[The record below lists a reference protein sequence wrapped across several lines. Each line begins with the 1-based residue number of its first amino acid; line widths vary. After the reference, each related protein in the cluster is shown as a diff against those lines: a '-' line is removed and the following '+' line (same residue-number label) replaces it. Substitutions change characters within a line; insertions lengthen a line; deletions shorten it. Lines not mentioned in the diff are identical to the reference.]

1 MPSKA
6 TSHRGAGA
14 ASRKGQVPRPRGQ
27 QARKAAG
34 ARHEGPTVPRM
45 PSMPASPSM
54 PVLPSMRA
62 LRLPRV
68 RVPGGTAG
76 NMLWWG
82 GLAVV
87 AAFGVVDWPVA
98 ALVAAGTWVAEQHA
112 GLADR
117 VRAAR

>member
-1 MPSKA
+1 
-6 TSHRGAGA
+6 
-14 ASRKGQVPRPRGQ
+14 
-27 QARKAAG
+27 
-34 ARHEGPTVPRM
+34 
-45 PSMPASPSM
+45 M